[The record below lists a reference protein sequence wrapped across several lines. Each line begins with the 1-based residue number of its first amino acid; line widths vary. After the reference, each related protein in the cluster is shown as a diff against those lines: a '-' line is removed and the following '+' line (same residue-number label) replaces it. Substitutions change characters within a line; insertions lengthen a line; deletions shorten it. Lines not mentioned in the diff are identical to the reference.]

1 MCACY
6 HASSIIKKL
15 EKEMSKAKC
24 LITDASQFIL
34 KLLLLELPYVYALN
48 DAFLHVYPSYPS
60 ILPLQASKAKEI
72 VKSINPAK
80 S

>member
-6 HASSIIKKL
+6 HTSSIIKKL

-24 LITDASQFIL
+24 LITDASQYIL
-34 KLLLLELPYVYALN
+34 ELLLLELPYVYALN
-48 DAFLHVYPSYPS
+48 DAFLHVYPS